1 MSDGP
6 PRIRPVRLASSDRSN
21 FCWKFD
27 EIPSADGPP
36 LTIPLFS
43 KDRLAPEMVHRR
55 TAKDRVGESTAL
67 DDVGPRAVSER
78 LRDAEVGDG

>member
-1 MSDGP
+1 
-6 PRIRPVRLASSDRSN
+6 
-21 FCWKFD
+21 
-27 EIPSADGPP
+27 
-36 LTIPLFS
+36 
-43 KDRLAPEMVHRR
+43 MVHRR